1 MKILYYILFGVF
13 GLLGAWF
20 VLSSLF
26 GRFNLWD
33 ANPLHAK
40 VVLVLATLVAASLLY
55 RAYQL
60 GEIQTRWGAGAGAVV
75 LAVVVFQAVV
85 FVGALVLSGK
95 GLAFFKKLF
104 G

>member
-13 GLLGAWF
+13 GLLGVWF

-26 GRFNLWD
+26 GRFSLWD

-40 VVLVLATLVAASLLY
+40 VVLVLAALVALRLLFG
-55 RAYQL
+55 AYQL
-60 GEIQTRWGAGAGAVV
+60 GEIQNRWGAGVGAVL

-85 FVGALVLSGK
+85 FAGALVLSGK

>member
-1 MKILYYILFGVF
+1 MEILYYILFGVF
-13 GLLGAWF
+13 GLLGVWF

-26 GRFNLWD
+26 GRFSLWD

-40 VVLVLATLVAASLLY
+40 VVLVLAALVTLRLLFW
-55 RAYQL
+55 AYQL
-60 GEIQTRWGAGAGAVV
+60 GEIQNRWGAGVVV
-75 LAVVVFQAVV
+75 LAVLVFQAVV